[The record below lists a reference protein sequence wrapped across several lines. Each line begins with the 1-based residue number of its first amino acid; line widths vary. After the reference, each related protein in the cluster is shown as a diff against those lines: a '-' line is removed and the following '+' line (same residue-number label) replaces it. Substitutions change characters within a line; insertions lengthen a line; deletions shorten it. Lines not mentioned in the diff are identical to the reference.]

1 MPSLLGGMLLSLMLL
16 LTGCASTSAVNE
28 PVRCLHP
35 QVDVRTNGG
44 VAKAVL
50 LYSEA
55 LDQCNALNGFNLN
68 EEGK

>member
-1 MPSLLGGMLLSLMLL
+1 MQNLLGGMLLSLMLL
-16 LTGCASTSAVNE
+16 LTGCASKSAVNE

-44 VAKAVL
+44 MARAVL

-55 LDQCNALNGFNLN
+55 VDQCNALNGFNPN